1 MALADDIKEMNEIG
15 GAAPAAATPPVQ
27 TPATPTPAP
36 AAVEPKVTPPPAN
49 PPAPQAQ
56 EPIKNPPFVKE
67 PPKEASKPVQTPAAA
82 QPAAAATEPAK
93 TPDDLFQSRL
103 SELTG
108 GTVKDQKEL
117 GRILGEHK
125 QLAEQAQKGFEPKFK
140 SERAKWVHNLIS
152 QNEGAEAGALMRVL
166 RAAEFKPEGKTEKEV
181 LYEAYLLDP
190 NNSDLSPL
198 KAQEYFEAEYEDKY
212 KDVANNLVAQRKL
225 AIDVKSAK
233 EAIQKLQSGFKAT
246 EQQPYQISKDM
257 ENHVAGVVGNFGG
270 VKLSFSDNPQE
281 NEYLNVE
288 VSDPQVLQAIQQEI
302 LDPTQAH
309 ANYLSQFDFNTP
321 KGWEDYTRDV
331 YERNNHRELRQKA
344 FEHGGALERIK
355 MANELRN
362 ASQPK
367 TIDQQ
372 AAPAAAAAP
381 SFLGSWADAAQK
393 KAS

>member
-1 MALADDIKEMNEIG
+1 MALADDIKAMNEEG
-15 GAAPAAATPPVQ
+15 GAAAAPPAQQAPVATPPQAPAPAAAET
-27 TPATPTPAP
+27 
-36 AAVEPKVTPPPAN
+36 KVTPPAN
-49 PPAPQAQ
+49 QPVPQAQ
-56 EPIKNPPFVKE
+56 VPIKDPPFVKE
-67 PPKEASKPVQTPAAA
+67 PPKEAPKPVQAPAAA

-93 TPDDLFQSRL
+93 IPDDLFQSRL

-140 SERAKWVHNLIS
+140 SERAKWVHELIS

-166 RAAEFKPEGKTEKEV
+166 RAAEFKPEGKTEKEI
-181 LYEAYLLDP
+181 LFEAYLLDP

-198 KAQEYFEAEYEDKY
+198 RAQEYFEASYEKKY
-212 KDVANNLVAQRKL
+212 KDVANDRVVEREL
-225 AIDVKSAK
+225 ALDVKSAK
-233 EAIQKLQSGFKAT
+233 DAIQKLQSGFKAT

-257 ENHVAGVVGNFGG
+257 ENHVAGVVGQFGG

-281 NEYLNVE
+281 NEYLSVE
-288 VSDPQVLQAIQQEI
+288 VSDPQVIQAIQQEI
-302 LDPTQAH
+302 LDPTQAF
-309 ANYLSQFDFNTP
+309 ANFQSQFDFNSP
-321 KGWEDYTRDV
+321 KGWQDYTREI

-355 MANELRN
+355 IANELRN

-372 AAPAAAAAP
+372 AAPAAGQAP
-381 SFLGSWADAAQK
+381 TFLGSWANAQK
-393 KAS
+393 AS